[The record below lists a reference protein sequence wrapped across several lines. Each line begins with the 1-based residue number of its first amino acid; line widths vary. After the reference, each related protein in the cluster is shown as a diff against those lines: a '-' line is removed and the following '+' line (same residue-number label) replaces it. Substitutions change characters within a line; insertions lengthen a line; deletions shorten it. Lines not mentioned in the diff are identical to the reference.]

1 MAELN
6 LHWLVSHRV
15 LAADLSSLRA
25 ARVLRF
31 EDLVGAPGPC
41 MAALLEWLGLPP
53 AAVARAEV
61 ARAAPPGA
69 LADAEG
75 ADTTRVTLA
84 LALALALS
92 PALALALALN
102 LTRCCGP
109 AARHRGA

>member
-1 MAELN
+1 M
-6 LHWLVSHRV
+6 SHRV

-61 ARAAPPGA
+61 PRAAPTGA

-75 ADTTRVTLA
+75 ADTTQVTLA
-84 LALALALS
+84 LALALALTLS
-92 PALALALALN
+92 PTLALALALTLSPT
-102 LTRCCGP
+102 LTLSLGGRAG
-109 AARHRGA
+109 RHQP